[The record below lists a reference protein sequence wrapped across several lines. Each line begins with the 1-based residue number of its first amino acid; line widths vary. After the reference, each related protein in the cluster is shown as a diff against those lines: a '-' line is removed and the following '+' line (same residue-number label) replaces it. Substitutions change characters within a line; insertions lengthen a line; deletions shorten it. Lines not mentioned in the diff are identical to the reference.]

1 MRSLNISILIFSRSN
16 SEINCVLLSCM
27 RLSKGARGVFRMLC
41 YLIDSDSGWNCP
53 TQVLRG
59 DGRGK
64 AISWLGRKTN
74 WSHLNVKINKEAKK
88 TVKLFLC
95 VGNHFANGNCHIFCL
110 RDCYGVAKQFCRL
123 RQKLIIIK
131 PYSPKELC
139 DLAFAWLV
147 QPWFCCC
154 IQFPGYLVIFHFFE
168 KRALNL
174 YNLFRVSSLS

>member
-27 RLSKGARGVFRMLC
+27 RLSEGARGVFRMFC
-41 YLIDSDSGWNCP
+41 TLIDSDSGWNCP

-74 WSHLNVKINKEAKK
+74 WSHLNVKINKEAKN
-88 TVKLFLC
+88 TVKLFPC

-154 IQFPGYLVIFHFFE
+154 IQFTYFSFFL
-168 KRALNL
+168 KRGP
-174 YNLFRVSSLS
+174 